1 MALLLTITD
10 FMATDGTD
18 PFVIVIA
25 LDFSKAFDTVGHN
38 ATLSKMVLLN
48 ISDSICNWLVD
59 FFNDRKHCTTFQG
72 LTSQVMDISA
82 SIIQGSAVSPVSYVI
97 SASDLTTVM
106 PGNSMHKYA
115 DDNYIVIPTRN
126 AQSREV
132 ELDHVTERAQR
143 NHLKLNRAKSAEI
156 IFKDRRHKS
165 QAQYPFDRYS
175 PCYTNR
181 DLWSNSH

>member
-1 MALLLTITD
+1 
-10 FMATDGTD
+10 
-18 PFVIVIA
+18 
-25 LDFSKAFDTVGHN
+25 
-38 ATLSKMVLLN
+38 
-48 ISDSICNWLVD
+48 
-59 FFNDRKHCTTFQG
+59 
-72 LTSQVMDISA
+72 
-82 SIIQGSAVSPVSYVI
+82 
-97 SASDLTTVM
+97 
-106 PGNSMHKYA
+106 MHKYA